1 MDARNFAG
9 RRRAHDYHHDKHGR
23 LSVVQVA
30 VPAAYWCTSLNK
42 SSTGRWIYNCSKR
55 FMYQDHQT
63 NFHIN
68 DRTHAASVQA
78 HAPLR
83 VGLLGLGTVGAGTYT
98 VLQRNADVIFA
109 RTGRRIEVSMVAVRN
124 TVRAAGI
131 VSNEVELVDDPF
143 LIVNHPDIDVVVEV
157 IGGTTIAKK
166 LVLQAIANGKHVV
179 TANKALLAEHGGEIF
194 AAAQVQGVVVAYEG
208 AVAVSIPIIKALRE
222 GLTANRIEWVVGIIN
237 GTTNYILSEMKTTG
251 ASFADA
257 LANAQ
262 RLGYAEANPAFDV
275 EGTDATHKLT
285 LLASNAF
292 GVPIQFDKVHTEGI
306 TQLESVDIA
315 FAERLGYSVKLL
327 GIAKRN
333 TQGLELRVHPA
344 LVAADHLLAH
354 VHGAMNAVMV
364 KGDAA
369 GVTMYYGAGAG
380 SEQTASA
387 VIADLVDLC
396 RASGSVPRHRV
407 PALAFQPGAITA
419 LPVAEI
425 TELMTAHYLRLD
437 VSKPALTV
445 PDLLDHLSR
454 GNVRVNR
461 LEVLDHA
468 SNHEWSMVLVLTEP
482 VQERVLRGVV
492 AEIEALPTVMGCVRS
507 IRMEMFN

>member
-1 MDARNFAG
+1 
-9 RRRAHDYHHDKHGR
+9 
-23 LSVVQVA
+23 
-30 VPAAYWCTSLNK
+30 
-42 SSTGRWIYNCSKR
+42 
-55 FMYQDHQT
+55 
-63 NFHIN
+63 
-68 DRTHAASVQA
+68 VQA
-78 HAPLR
+78 LAPLR

-109 RTGRRIEVSMVAVRN
+109 RTGRRIEVVMVAVRN
-124 TVRAAGI
+124 LDRAASL
-131 VSNEVELVDDPF
+131 VSKAVKVVNDPF

-157 IGGTTIAKK
+157 IGGTTIAKA

-194 AAAQVQGVVVAYEG
+194 AAAQAQGVVLAYEG

-237 GTTNYILSEMKTTG
+237 GTSNYILSEMKTMG

-257 LANAQ
+257 VANAQ
-262 RLGYAEANPAFDV
+262 RLGYAEAYPAFDV
-275 EGTDATHKLT
+275 EGTDAAHKLT

-292 GVPIQFDKVHTEGI
+292 GVPIEFDKVHIEGI

-344 LVAADHLLAH
+344 LVATEHLLAH

-364 KGDAA
+364 KSDAA
-369 GVTMYYGAGAG
+369 GITMYYGAGAG

-396 RASGSVPRHRV
+396 RTSGLMPRDRV
-407 PALAFQPGAITA
+407 PALAFQPSAVTA
-419 LPVAEI
+419 LPVVEI
-425 TELMTAHYLRLD
+425 EEVVTCHYLRLD
-437 VSKPALTV
+437 VSHPELTV
-445 PDLLDHLSR
+445 LELTVYLSR
-454 GNVRVNR
+454 FGVRVKR
-461 LEVLDHA
+461 LKVLDHP
-468 SNHEWSMVLVLTEP
+468 SNQAWRTVLVLTEP
-482 VQERVLRGVV
+482 TQEKVLRSVV
-492 AEIEALPTVMGCVRS
+492 AEIEALPTVMGCVRA